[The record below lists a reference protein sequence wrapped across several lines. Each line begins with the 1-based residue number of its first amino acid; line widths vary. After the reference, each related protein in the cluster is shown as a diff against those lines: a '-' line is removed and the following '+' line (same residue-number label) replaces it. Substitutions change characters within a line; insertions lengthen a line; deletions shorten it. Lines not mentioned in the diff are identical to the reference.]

1 MPSTET
7 PEVSSASPA
16 PEAADHEYDPELASF
31 LTRVTELS
39 ALRHGSG
46 PEAFL
51 ARIDDLATE
60 LRELRKYRTDR
71 ALGPRLEAFAARRF
85 ELVDDSSEYAL
96 ATDEVIVLS
105 LVLADAP
112 DLAIPALKRGVII
125 LSAVLTEDGVPR
137 LFGQLLKRLR
147 DLSRQTGDLE
157 LKAWLTG
164 VADALPGD

>member
-1 MPSTET
+1 MPSPET
-7 PEVSSASPA
+7 PEISPASPA
-16 PEAADHEYDPELASF
+16 PEGADHDYDPELASF
-31 LTRVTELS
+31 LERVTELS
-39 ALRHGSG
+39 ALRQGSG
-46 PEAFL
+46 PEAFF
-51 ARIDDLATE
+51 AHIHDLGVE

-96 ATDEVIVLS
+96 ATDEVLVLS
-105 LVLADAP
+105 MVLADAAE
-112 DLAIPALKRGVII
+112 LAIPALKRGVII
-125 LSAVLTEDGVPR
+125 LSAVLSEEGVPR

-147 DLSRQTGDLE
+147 DLSRQTGDVE

>member
-1 MPSTET
+1 MPSTES
-7 PEVSSASPA
+7 PEVTSAA
-16 PEAADHEYDPELASF
+16 PDPEGADHDYDPELAGF
-31 LTRVTELS
+31 LERVTELS
-39 ALRHGSG
+39 ALRQGSG
-46 PEAFL
+46 PEAFF
-51 ARIDDLATE
+51 ARINDLASE
-60 LRELRKYRTDR
+60 LGELRKYRTDR

-105 LVLADAP
+105 MVLADVAE
-112 DLAIPALKRGVII
+112 LAIPALKRSVII
-125 LSAVLTEDGVPR
+125 LSAVLTEEGVPR

-147 DLSRQTGDLE
+147 DLSRQSGDIE